1 MNEKRDL
8 FNTLDLYRYR
18 ADIITSRA
26 PQPYGTIPKRT
37 KKRQTPSPSK
47 RQSVPQPLYPATTS
61 SIFMTLFQ
69 TLFPSKKSTA
79 VDPLPRL
86 GFMPRSPQTTD
97 VYTSSLAVTA
107 PVSSPVTFAED
118 EDVYEDDS
126 SYLSTSS
133 SSSSSCRSNQSSYD
147 VPTVRRR
154 SRGNIMITSAL
165 SEILCDHYIQTHAVE
180 DDPTPTTVPLKT
192 FKMFEAAPIEKDEV
206 WFLSEQLETPKE
218 WICVN
223 EEPSKILSDASIPPS
238 ENILSEPLHPPARA
252 IRCNSA
258 HLRMIVAE
266 VNMIRANKIVCPL
279 RPRAILPQ
287 RSDQFGR
294 RPSPLRQFMT
304 MP

>member
-1 MNEKRDL
+1 MH
-8 FNTLDLYRYR
+8 
-18 ADIITSRA
+18 A
-26 PQPYGTIPKRT
+26 PRPYGNIPKRI
-37 KKRQTPSPSK
+37 KKRPTALP
-47 RQSVPQPLYPATTS
+47 RCQSVSQPLYPTTS
-61 SIFMTLFQ
+61 SSIFVTLFQ
-69 TLFPSKKSTA
+69 SLFPKKSIVNPA
-79 VDPLPRL
+79 PRV

-133 SSSSSCRSNQSSYD
+133 SSSSSCRSNQSTYET
-147 VPTVRRR
+147 PTVRRR

-180 DDPTPTTVPLKT
+180 DDPAPAAVPLKT
-192 FKMFEAAPIEKDEV
+192 FKMFEAPSIDRDEN
-206 WFLSEQLETPKE
+206 WFISEQLQTSKD

-223 EEPSKILSDASIPPS
+223 EEPSTILSDASPS
-238 ENILSEPLHPPARA
+238 EDILSEPLHPPARGV
-252 IRCNSA
+252 RCNPA

-279 RPRAILPQ
+279 RPRAFLPQ
-287 RSDQFGR
+287 RSDQFCH
-294 RPSPLRQFMT
+294 RPSPLRCMVIAV
-304 MP
+304 P